1 MTLRMNDF
9 IYIFFGTLLLF
20 LFSSTQWL
28 ETYFIN
34 VKPSIYIIFFSFIL
48 LNVVNLFNYLIF
60 LLKENFKNLD
70 FLIIISIFLFFIIQ
84 ENVNFYAISFLS
96 LYFFVNSLY
105 KYAIESKTSIIK
117 LVINCILLS
126 GIISVFGIYIGL
138 MESLYFETNI
148 FHSYQPPGYPNPTS
162 DIIRNITGFNLSS
175 HISGFQTSVNYSAY
189 IIISCL
195 GVLNLSRYKART
207 ILTLKI
213 LMLVALF
220 FTQAKVGFL
229 YISILLTL
237 KIFANFRHNLKL
249 IVISSLCF
257 GYLFLTHFTIVESG
271 TEILYSKYYREFAF
285 NFFNFDFYLSLFSW
299 LKLNSFDYLISMN
312 FFVPEFNGLINFD
325 EPSEPHSLFFSSIF
339 IGGFA
344 FAIILSIKL
353 FSILFS
359 YLLNSNNT
367 EIYFSAALCSFII
380 ESLIWDSY
388 DAPIFWLIILMGP
401 YYQLLFT
408 ERLLLEQD
416 T

>member
-96 LYFFVNSLY
+96 LYFFINSLY
-105 KYAIESKTSIIK
+105 KYTIESKADIIE

-126 GIISVFGIYIGL
+126 GLFAVSGIYFGL
-138 MESLYFETNI
+138 IESLYFETSI
-148 FHSYQPPGYPNPTS
+148 FHTLRPLGYPNPTS
-162 DIIRNITGFNLSS
+162 DVIRSITGLNLSN
-175 HISGFQTSVNYSAY
+175 HISGFQTSINYSAY

-195 GVLNLSRYKART
+195 GVLNLSRCKAGT

-213 LMLVALF
+213 IMLAALF
-220 FTQAKVGFL
+220 LTQAKVGFL
-229 YISILLTL
+229 YISILLSL
-237 KIFANFRHNLKL
+237 KIFVNSHQNLKL

-257 GYLFLTHFTIVESG
+257 GYLFLTHFTMIESSA
-271 TEILYSKYYREFAF
+271 EILYPKYYREFAF

-299 LKLNSFDYLISMN
+299 LKLNSFNYLTSTS
-312 FFVPEFNGLINFD
+312 FFIPEFNALINFD
-325 EPSEPHSLFFSSIF
+325 EHEPHSLFFSSIF
-339 IGGFA
+339 IGGLF

-359 YLLNSNNT
+359 FFFNSNNK
-367 EIYFSAALCSFII
+367 EIYFSAALYSFII

-388 DAPIFWLIILMGP
+388 DAPIFWLIVLMGH
-401 YYQLLFT
+401 YYQFIFT
-408 ERLLLEQD
+408 KRLKGINEP
-416 T
+416 